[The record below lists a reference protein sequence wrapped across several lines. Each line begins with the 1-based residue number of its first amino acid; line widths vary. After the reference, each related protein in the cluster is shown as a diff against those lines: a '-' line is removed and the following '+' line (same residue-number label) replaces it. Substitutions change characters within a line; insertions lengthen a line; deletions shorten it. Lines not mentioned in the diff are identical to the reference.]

1 MAGRI
6 VPARRLSSLLPGNIT
21 RVGNLRSFLRAL
33 EGKPGPRFPI
43 LLTKVLYDSTHS
55 ADQISSKQA
64 AARLKEVNTVL
75 HSKDILA
82 ESEKEFFENMKLLCE
97 ASVATGNALMF

>member
-1 MAGRI
+1 
-6 VPARRLSSLLPGNIT
+6 
-21 RVGNLRSFLRAL
+21 
-33 EGKPGPRFPI
+33 
-43 LLTKVLYDSTHS
+43 
-55 ADQISSKQA
+55 
-64 AARLKEVNTVL
+64 LKAVNTVL